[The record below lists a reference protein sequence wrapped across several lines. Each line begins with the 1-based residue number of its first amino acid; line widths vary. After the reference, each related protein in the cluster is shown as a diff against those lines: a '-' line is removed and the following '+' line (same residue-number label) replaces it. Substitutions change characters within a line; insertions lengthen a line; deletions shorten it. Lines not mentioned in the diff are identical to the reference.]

1 MISTAVAIQNAT
13 GDAVTDIST
22 MVLAKQINKNRE
34 NMTEDEFI
42 QAIWEY
48 SAHLASLTAT
58 LVTSVCLTKG
68 ELDDMVNA
76 IREIEE
82 LGNEAL

>member
-76 IREIEE
+76 IKEIEE